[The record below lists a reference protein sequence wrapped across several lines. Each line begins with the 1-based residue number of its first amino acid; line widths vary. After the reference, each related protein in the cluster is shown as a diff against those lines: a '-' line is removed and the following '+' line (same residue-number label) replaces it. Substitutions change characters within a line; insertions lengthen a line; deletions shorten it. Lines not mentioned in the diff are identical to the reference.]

1 MYSIRYCE
9 HVAIAIAIC
18 SSNEEVRLCQPLRV
32 INHSMNCKI
41 KQAISINSI
50 RGNNLMH
57 VLEITLKFI
66 SQARCTLGVAL
77 RPVVTEIPTHV

>member
-1 MYSIRYCE
+1 
-9 HVAIAIAIC
+9 
-18 SSNEEVRLCQPLRV
+18 
-32 INHSMNCKI
+32 
-41 KQAISINSI
+41 
-50 RGNNLMH
+50 MH